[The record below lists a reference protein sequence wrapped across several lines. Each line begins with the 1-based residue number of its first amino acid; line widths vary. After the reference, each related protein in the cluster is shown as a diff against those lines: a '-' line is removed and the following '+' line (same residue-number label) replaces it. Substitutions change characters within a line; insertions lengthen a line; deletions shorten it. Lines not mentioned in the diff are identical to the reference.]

1 MHNCVG
7 HDTIVGFCERFFFVL
22 LSHGVWTDNASF
34 PVANQVST
42 LCPPPAPSPPYSG
55 PSAVNPSPYP
65 VPHGLRLPDF
75 HPSPHP
81 GPSPVTSSPIFSS
94 PTPSLASRTFVP
106 YPAYRTAWTEKPY
119 SCCSEELYPSIMF
132 FEPVLTF
139 DPNL

>member
-94 PTPSLASRTFVP
+94 PHPPLHPGPSFLILHTVRHGRRNHIHVVQ
-106 YPAYRTAWTEKPY
+106 K
-119 SCCSEELYPSIMF
+119 SCIPPSCF
-132 FEPVLTF
+132 SSLS
-139 DPNL
+139 